1 LRALRESW
9 SFHISSGQYPAALA
23 LAQRF
28 CTLAANRSDPD
39 DRLIGE
45 QLIGVSQHYLG
56 DQKSARR
63 HLERVLADDDILHR
77 RHVIRF
83 QVDPQVV
90 ARVILARILW
100 LQGFPDQAMRT
111 AESSVEDA
119 RAANHALSVRTA
131 ESSVEDARAAN
142 HALSVCYAL
151 ATGACV
157 IALLVGDLAA
167 AEHYVGM
174 LLDHSTRHSLTYWR
188 AYGHCHQG
196 ALAITRGDLN
206 AGLRLLRAGFD
217 ERGASRLARQVNT
230 LLMIEALGRAGQ
242 IADGLVAIEEAIA
255 CAEHTDERWLLAEL
269 LRVNGELVLLQ
280 GAAGARAAAEDH
292 FRQALDC
299 ARRQDALSWE
309 LRVATSL
316 ARLWHDQGRPSDA
329 RAVLLPVYDRFTASP
344 KVSTRPI
351 LRRQR
356 RCWPSWHRSPLVA
369 QLWVEFRLSVA
380 VPERLETA
388 LPRRCPCKSEGP
400 LTTQNG
406 RSAQQ
411 PPASNRRC

>member
-1 LRALRESW
+1 M
-9 SFHISSGQYPAALA
+9 
-23 LAQRF
+23 
-28 CTLAANRSDPD
+28 
-39 DRLIGE
+39 
-45 QLIGVSQHYLG
+45 GVSQHYLG

-63 HLERVLADDDILHR
+63 HLERVLADDDILRR

-100 LQGFPDQAMRT
+100 LQGFSDQAMRT

-119 RAANHALSVRTA
+119 RAANHALS
-131 ESSVEDARAAN
+131 
-142 HALSVCYAL
+142 LCYAL

-157 IALLVGDLAA
+157 VALLVGDLAA

-188 AYGHCHQG
+188 AYGRCHQG

-230 LLMIEALGRAGQ
+230 LLMLEALGRAGQ

-255 CAEHTDERWLLAEL
+255 RAEHTDERWLMAEL
-269 LRVNGELVLLQ
+269 LRVKGELVLLQ

-292 FRQALDC
+292 FRQAIGW
-299 ARRQDALSWE
+299 ARRRGALSWE
-309 LRVATSL
+309 LRAATSL
-316 ARLWHDQGRPSDA
+316 ARLRRDQAQREEA
-329 RAVLLPVYDRFTASP
+329 LQLLAPVYDRFTEGFTTTDVRAA
-344 KVSTRPI
+344 K
-351 LRRQR
+351 
-356 RCWPSWHRSPLVA
+356 
-369 QLWVEFRLSVA
+369 
-380 VPERLETA
+380 A
-388 LPRRCPCKSEGP
+388 LIDDLG
-400 LTTQNG
+400 
-406 RSAQQ
+406 
-411 PPASNRRC
+411 